1 MSGLPFLSD
10 AGLLPDLLPQIIEVR
25 PADPARPEDLDLL
38 DAGRV
43 DRERPLHP
51 DPVGDAPDRERLAES
66 PAAAP
71 DHHALERLEP
81 VAPAF
86 GDLDVDPHGIPG
98 PKGRDLGFR
107 LLALNGSQPLHDPT
121 PPRWPIIPRSLG
133 RSQQRRNVTRP
144 GGAGPPGSPWPR
156 RRARPRR

>member
-10 AGLLPDLLPQIIEVR
+10 AGLLPDLLPQVIELR

-98 PKGRDLGFR
+98 PKGRDLGFH
-107 LLALNGSQPLHDPT
+107 LLALNGSQSLHDPLLHGGPLYHARCDGHNNAET
-121 PPRWPIIPRSLG
+121 PPLPVAQLRPERSGLG
-133 RSQQRRNVTRP
+133 V
-144 GGAGPPGSPWPR
+144 
-156 RRARPRR
+156 